1 MILDS
6 FSTYIRCELN
16 YSVHTVSAYMRDL
29 SQWADFATGGHP
41 EQLDPL
47 SVTPSDIRLWIGR
60 LARQGESPRT
70 LKRKLSSLRTFFG
83 YMMKRHGMMSNP
95 AAELHSAKADKPLPV
110 YVRQSEMASMLADDF
125 DTGDFTSV
133 RDRLILLMFYSTGM
147 RSSELETLLD
157 NDVNTAKGELK
168 VMGKRN
174 KERIIPFGEELSEM
188 IAKYRN
194 LRDTTV
200 GGLPPERFFVRPDGQ
215 PLYRRLIYRVVH
227 GALEGRTVAAR
238 QSPHV
243 LRHSFASDMLNN
255 GADLFSVQQLLGHK
269 SLETTQ
275 VYTHITYQELKNNYQ
290 LAHPRAA
297 KKGGPH
303 GN

>member
-1 MILDS
+1 
-6 FSTYIRCELN
+6 
-16 YSVHTVSAYMRDL
+16 
-29 SQWADFATGGHP
+29 
-41 EQLDPL
+41 
-47 SVTPSDIRLWIGR
+47 
-60 LARQGESPRT
+60 
-70 LKRKLSSLRTFFG
+70 
-83 YMMKRHGMMSNP
+83 
-95 AAELHSAKADKPLPV
+95 
-110 YVRQSEMASMLADDF
+110 
-125 DTGDFTSV
+125 
-133 RDRLILLMFYSTGM
+133 
-147 RSSELETLLD
+147 
-157 NDVNTAKGELK
+157 
-168 VMGKRN
+168 
-174 KERIIPFGEELSEM
+174 
-188 IAKYRN
+188 
-194 LRDTTV
+194 TV